1 MEQIFALKGNVIYT
15 PTCGQLELRPESY
28 LVCKNGV
35 VAGVF
40 ESLPEWYLGI
50 PVEDY
55 GDKLILPGLVDLHVH
70 ASQYAY
76 RGLGMD
82 MELLDWLEHNAFPE
96 ESRFADLDYARR
108 AYQVFTEQLKF
119 SATTR
124 ACIFATL
131 HRSAT
136 HILMELLE
144 QAGQPCFVGK
154 VNMDRNSPDTLRE
167 TTAESLSETR
177 QWLEESSGFHLV
189 RPILTP
195 RFTPSCTDE
204 LMDGLGELQRAFGV
218 PMQSHLSE
226 NRSEIQWV
234 AELCPATRFYG
245 ESYARAG
252 LFGGNCPTVMAH
264 CVWSGEEER
273 ALMKEKGVFIAHC
286 PQSNMNVSSGI
297 APIRTFLREGQRVGL
312 GSDVAGGAHLSIFRA
327 MTDAIQCS
335 KLRWRLVDPDDS
347 ALTWRPKEAVPFSAK
362 LAALNQA
369 MRLTLWSWMTPT
381 CPPLGTVHW
390 PSDWSGWFTS
400 PTDVL
405 SLNMPLGNGFFKR
418 IYMIVRARIANL
430 RAGLFSLCLER
441 KTGW

>member
-40 ESLPEWYLGI
+40 ESLPEWYL
-50 PVEDY
+50 
-55 GDKLILPGLVDLHVH
+55 GLVDLHVH

-167 TTAESLSETR
+167 TTEESLSETR

-234 AELCPATRFYG
+234 VELCPATRFYG

-264 CVWSGEEER
+264 CVWSGGRGAGTHEG
-273 ALMKEKGVFIAHC
+273 KGGLYC
-286 PQSNMNVSSGI
+286 P
-297 APIRTFLREGQRVGL
+297 
-312 GSDVAGGAHLSIFRA
+312 LSP
-327 MTDAIQCS
+327 
-335 KLRWRLVDPDDS
+335 V
-347 ALTWRPKEAVPFSAK
+347 
-362 LAALNQA
+362 
-369 MRLTLWSWMTPT
+369 
-381 CPPLGTVHW
+381 
-390 PSDWSGWFTS
+390 
-400 PTDVL
+400 
-405 SLNMPLGNGFFKR
+405 
-418 IYMIVRARIANL
+418 
-430 RAGLFSLCLER
+430 
-441 KTGW
+441 

>member
-167 TTAESLSETR
+167 TTEESLSETR
-177 QWLEESSGFHLV
+177 QWLEEGSGFHLV

-347 ALTWRPKEAVPFSAK
+347 ALTLAEVLYLATKGGGAFFGKVGSFEPGYAFDAVVMDDSNLPTTRNCT
-362 LAALNQA
+362 LAE
-369 MRLTLWSWMTPT
+369 R
-381 CPPLGTVHW
+381 
-390 PSDWSGWFTS
+390 
-400 PTDVL
+400 
-405 SLNMPLGNGFFKR
+405 
-418 IYMIVRARIANL
+418 
-430 RAGLFSLCLER
+430 LER
-441 KTGW
+441 VVYLSDGRPFAKYAAGKRLF